1 MKDKDIQAELESLQA
16 QVAELNKSRQKDTP
30 SVSKAEKKSATED
43 TGVTAKEVDSQFDAD
58 KDTAQSEE
66 QSEDLISQFQELLNA
81 LDEDIKQTKPAT
93 LLVIFALGVLVGR
106 MLPR

>member
-1 MKDKDIQAELESLQA
+1 MKDKDIQVELERLQA
-16 QVAELNKSRQKDTP
+16 QVAELNKSRQEDTQ
-30 SVSKAEKKSATED
+30 SASKADKKSVTED
-43 TGVTAKEVDSQFDAD
+43 TGVTDKEADSQFDAD
-58 KDTAQSEE
+58 KDTA

-93 LLVIFALGVLVGR
+93 LLVIFALGVLLGR